1 MKERL
6 PVVSGRA
13 VVAALVRA
21 GFTVSSQKG
30 SHLKLR
36 HPDGRVVIVP
46 LHDELARGTLGSI
59 LRQARVEPTSF
70 LALLRD

>member
-1 MKERL
+1 MKEPL

-13 VVAALVRA
+13 AAEALVRG
-21 GFTVSSQKG
+21 GFTVISQKG

-46 LHDELARGTLGSI
+46 LHRELARGTLGSI
-59 LRQARVEPTSF
+59 LRQAHLDPTAF
-70 LALLRD
+70 LSLLRD